1 MLAKPFFL
9 TLSLALSVQ
18 ATARPRCKTT
28 PSDAAW
34 PSLEEWSVLNK
45 SINGNLIQTVPV
57 ASSCWPGN
65 PFHSTLSCDVVKA
78 NWTSGQF
85 HAGLAE
91 SIDYPLYS
99 NNSCLPPGAS
109 GYTETAGCRLG
120 GLPEFIVN
128 ATSAS
133 QVATAMKWAAMRNI
147 RIVVKGTGHD
157 LNGRS
162 SGAFSLSIWTRGL
175 RGIRRNASW
184 PTPGSREEPQDVF
197 IVGSGETWGDVL
209 HEALAAG
216 RVVTTGQDPSVG
228 LGGYIQG
235 GGHGPLSSTYG
246 LAANQVLQ
254 VTIATTQGQVLVA
267 NDAENEDL
275 FWAVR
280 GGGGGQ
286 FGVVTEYV
294 IRSHPAPAQVASGV
308 LKISP
313 ASGSGT
319 QASWKAGAV
328 LMRHWP
334 DLVDAGLTGSA
345 TMATGESAL
354 RFGSSVTTGLAITQV
369 FFGYNM
375 TFAQLNTL
383 VEPLIAE
390 IRSRTCNASLEL
402 AWSTSTFSDYAS
414 FYKSISGSD
423 AAGGPSLETSRL
435 LGRAELVK
443 TPLPTAV
450 HYLQTALQAENS
462 TAGMFATVGLQGG
475 PGIANVPEKRW
486 GAVNPAWRSAYVHFI
501 SGGVEIEPDKRG
513 GAKAALAHAA
523 AWLEDVKEGLW
534 RRWAPTTGAYM
545 NEANPYN
552 THWKEDYYGSNYG
565 KLLEIKNKYDP
576 TESLYV
582 LSGVGSD
589 KWDYNLDTGRLCKIG

>member
-1 MLAKPFFL
+1 MLANPLFL

-18 ATARPRCKTT
+18 ATARPRCKST

-34 PSLEEWSVLNK
+34 PSFDEWSILNK
-45 SINGNLIQTVPV
+45 TINGTLIQTVPV

-65 PFHSTLSCDVVKA
+65 PFHSSLSCEVVKA

-85 HAGLAE
+85 HAGLPE
-91 SIDYPLYS
+91 SIDYPLCS
-99 NNSCLPPGAS
+99 NNSCLPPGAG
-109 GYTETAGCRLG
+109 GYNETAGCHLG

-128 ATSAS
+128 ATSAW
-133 QVATAMKWAAMRNI
+133 QVATAMKWAAKHNI

-162 SGAFSLSIWTRGL
+162 SGAFSMSIWTRGL
-175 RGIRRNASW
+175 RGIQRNASW
-184 PTPGSREEPQDVF
+184 LTPGSREPQDVF
-197 IVGSGETWGDVL
+197 IVGSGETWGNVL
-209 HEALAAG
+209 DEALAVG

-246 LAANQVLQ
+246 LASHQVLQ
-254 VTIATTQGQVLVA
+254 VTIVTTQGQILVA
-267 NDAENEDL
+267 NDAKNEDI

-294 IRSHPAPAQVASGV
+294 IKSHPAPAQVASGV
-308 LKISP
+308 FKITP
-313 ASGSGT
+313 TGQDET
-319 QASWKAGAV
+319 QSCWKAGAI

-334 DLVDAGLTGSA
+334 DLIDAGLTGSA
-345 TMATGESAL
+345 TMATGETAL
-354 RFGSSVTTGLAITQV
+354 RFGSPVATGVAITQV

-375 TFAQLNTL
+375 TSATLNTL
-383 VEPLIAE
+383 VEPLIAD
-390 IRSRTCNASLEL
+390 ICSSTSNKSLEL
-402 AWSTSTFSDYAS
+402 AWSTSTFNDYAS
-414 FYKSISGSD
+414 FYKTISGSD
-423 AAGGPSLETSRL
+423 VAGGLSLETSRL
-435 LGRAELVK
+435 LGRAELVE
-443 TPLPTAV
+443 TPLPTSMS
-450 HYLQTALQAENS
+450 YLQTALQAENS
-462 TAGMFATVGLQGG
+462 TAGMFATIGLQGG
-475 PGIANVPEKRW
+475 PGITNMPENRW
-486 GAVNPAWRSAYVHFI
+486 GAVNPAWRAAYVHFI
-501 SGGVEIEPDKRG
+501 SGGVKIEPSKQG
-513 GAKAALAHAA
+513 GAKAALIHAA
-523 AWLEDVKEGLW
+523 AWLEEVKEGLW

-552 THWKEDYYGSNYG
+552 THWKRDYYGRNYD
-565 KLLEIKNKYDP
+565 KLLQIKKKYDP

-589 KWDYNLDTGRLCKIG
+589 KWDYDLDTGRLCKIG